1 MIYVELLLKLL
12 IIIGSLNYLTSSVV
26 NINIF
31 KKITENHYILRFISI
46 LIGLSGLYFAF
57 NRDFYLPFLGPTVI
71 PVTLAT
77 KKVDNLINVQLKNL
91 PPNTKVI
98 YWAAISTNVST
109 NDPIGDP
116 ITAYK
121 DYTNSGMAISSS
133 NGDLTVQIECPS
145 KYNVS
150 KFKVFTKTLPKHI
163 HYRYELPEYPGMFSK
178 VFTQIV
184 DC

>member
-1 MIYVELLLKLL
+1 MIYIELLLKLL

-26 NINIF
+26 NVNIF
-31 KKITENHYILRFISI
+31 KKITENHFVLRFIGI
-46 LIGLSGLYFAF
+46 LIGLAGVYFAF

-71 PVTLAT
+71 PVTLAA
-77 KKVDNLINVQLKNL
+77 KKVDNLTNVQLTNL

-98 YWAAISTNVST
+98 YWAAKST
-109 NDPIGDP
+109 NDTIDDP

-121 DYTNSGMAISSS
+121 DYTNSGMSISNS
-133 NGDLTVQIECPS
+133 NGELIVQVECPS
-145 KYNVS
+145 KYTIS

-163 HYRYELPEYPGMFSK
+163 HYRYELPAYPGMFSK
-178 VFTQIV
+178 VFTHNV

>member
-1 MIYVELLLKLL
+1 MELLLKLL

-31 KKITENHYILRFISI
+31 KKITENHYILRFVGVT
-46 LIGLSGLYFAF
+46 IGLAGLYFAF

-71 PVTLAT
+71 PVTLAA
-77 KKVDNLINVQLKNL
+77 KKVDNLTNVQLTNL

-98 YWAAISTNVST
+98 YWATISTKDT
-109 NDPIGDP
+109 IGDP

-121 DYTNSGMAISSS
+121 DYTNSGMSISSS

-163 HYRYELPEYPGMFSK
+163 HYRYELAEYPGMFSK